1 MSLTP
6 SLAVFRHR
14 AYAQYWVMRI
24 FGGAAMQML
33 AVAIGWQVYDIAR
46 QTRSVEQSALILG
59 LVGLAQFLPLLLFS
73 LVGGVAADRL
83 DRKAILVVTYLIRVC
98 VVLGL
103 LAVSG
108 AGASDAVLPAIFA
121 AAVVLGGLNAFFPAA
136 ASALLPR
143 LVPRD
148 ELPQAIAWSSLA
160 FQSAAIMGPAVG
172 GLIYV
177 GGARAVYATC
187 IGLLVAA
194 AFLIQFAPTPR
205 HERVAGA
212 RTFSMILEGLR
223 YVRDNK
229 IVLGAISLDLV
240 VVLFGGAMALLPVF
254 ARDILHVGPS
264 GLGLLRAAPAL
275 GAACVAIILA
285 TRPKSGWLA
294 ISVGGLLALAA
305 ALPTVAQQLVAA
317 GWQVGQAL
325 GAAGD
330 ALGPPTLGP
339 GLVELFHVVPLAA
352 AMSVAVSLGTR
363 PFEGT
368 VGRWMLVAVAIFGV
382 ATLAIAFSP
391 WFWLTLAA
399 LAVRGASDM
408 VSVYIRQS
416 LIQLATPDVMRG
428 RVSSVSYIFI
438 SASNELGEFE
448 AGVAAR
454 LIGPINAVILGG
466 VVAVGSAL
474 AWPKLFPKLA
484 QTKRFEDAAVDD
496 TRPPPEPLP
505 TPAEEVDSRSGAL
518 L

>member
-14 AYAQYWVMRI
+14 AFAQYWFMRI

-46 QTRSVEQSALILG
+46 LTRPVEHAALILG
-59 LVGLAQFLPLLLFS
+59 MVGLAQFLPLLVFS

-83 DRKAILVVTYLIRVC
+83 DRKAILVVTYVIRVG
-98 VVLGL
+98 VVLWL
-103 LAVSG
+103 FALAGVR
-108 AGASDAVLPAIFA
+108 SDAVLPAIFLA
-121 AAVVLGGLNAFFPAA
+121 AAVLGGLNAFFPAA
-136 ASALLPR
+136 SSALLPR

-148 ELPQAIAWSSLA
+148 ELPQAIALSSLA
-160 FQSAAIMGPAVG
+160 FQSAAIAGPAIG
-172 GLIYV
+172 GLLYV
-177 GGARAVYATC
+177 GGARVVYGTC
-187 IGLLVAA
+187 IALLIVAA
-194 AFLIQFAPTPR
+194 LLIQLAPTPR
-205 HERVAGA
+205 HERVTGA

-264 GLGLLRAAPAL
+264 GLGLLRAAPAA
-275 GAACVAIILA
+275 GAAVVALVLA
-285 TRPKSGWLA
+285 TS
-294 ISVGGLLALAA
+294 ALKAN
-305 ALPTVAQQLVAA
+305 
-317 GWQVGQAL
+317 
-325 GAAGD
+325 
-330 ALGPPTLGP
+330 
-339 GLVELFHVVPLAA
+339 
-352 AMSVAVSLGTR
+352 
-363 PFEGT
+363 
-368 VGRWMLVAVAIFGV
+368 VGRWMLFAVGIFGA

-391 WFWLTLAA
+391 WFWVTMAA
-399 LAVRGASDM
+399 LAVRGAADM
-408 VSVYIRQS
+408 ISVYVRQS
-416 LIQLATPDVMRG
+416 LIQLATPDAMRG

-466 VVAVGSAL
+466 MVAIGSAV
-474 AWPKLFPKLA
+474 AWPKLFPSLA
-484 QTKRFEDAAVDD
+484 RTNRFEDAAVDD
-496 TRPPPEPLP
+496 KRLPPGVP
-505 TPAEEVDSRSGAL
+505 TPAEEVDQRSGAL